1 MADKNDAVA
10 KVVAEDGLETWVGQI
25 EALVSD
31 IAESIKEEA
40 DEKYA
45 VRDGE
50 ALFLNVN
57 AIAIYAHAM
66 HMHAIFLNESGRPEL
81 ADSVTQHV
89 IALATLVEEA
99 QKRS

>member
-10 KVVAEDGLETWVGQI
+10 QVVAEDGLETWVGQI
-25 EALVSD
+25 EGLVSE

-40 DEKYA
+40 NEKYA
-45 VRDGE
+45 IREGE

-57 AIAIYAHAM
+57 AIAIYAHAL
-66 HMHAIFLNESGRPEL
+66 HMHAVFLNESGKLEL
-81 ADSVTQHV
+81 ADSVTQQV

-99 QKRS
+99 QKRA

>member
-10 KVVAEDGLETWVGQI
+10 QVVAEDGLETWVGHI
-25 EALVSD
+25 EGLVSE

-40 DEKYA
+40 NEKYA
-45 VRDGE
+45 IREGE

-57 AIAIYAHAM
+57 AIAIYAHAL
-66 HMHAIFLNESGRPEL
+66 HMHAVFLNESGKPEL
-81 ADSVTQHV
+81 ADSVTQQV

-99 QKRS
+99 QKRA